1 MTSVLL
7 FIIYALLINLYISLE
22 FLKAPVRIPV
32 TYCVYKCFKYNRVKM
47 KNDSLLNNEL
57 FDDIR
62 EKISLSGHLLTTTG
76 LNSLQVLHYGALK
89 CQIHVRTKHV
99 HIQL

>member
-32 TYCVYKCFKYNRVKM
+32 TNCVYKCFKYNRVKM
-47 KNDSLLNNEL
+47 KNDSV
-57 FDDIR
+57 
-62 EKISLSGHLLTTTG
+62 K
-76 LNSLQVLHYGALK
+76 Q
-89 CQIHVRTKHV
+89 
-99 HIQL
+99 